1 MFKIKYRIARSNTS
15 KLTEINFSNDGE
27 FPRIVATC
35 PGSGRHIRHWPSNPS
50 CLETGSTATCKHGG
64 VIASSDP
71 AAPTVL
77 CAHTDVSLADC
88 SCFSL
93 AVNQVLQPAA
103 ASSVSP
109 DVRPDPGRSIGLLGS
124 LYKGIT
130 IIRCLIT
137 PSVVAICL
145 DAFTCSR

>member
-1 MFKIKYRIARSNTS
+1 MVKSLLEVTPI
-15 KLTEINFSNDGE
+15 EINFSNDGE
-27 FPRIVATC
+27 FPGIRGNLSRVGAA
-35 PGSGRHIRHWPSNPS
+35 SHIRHRPSTNPS
-50 CLETGSTATCKHGG
+50 LLGNRVHRSATCKHGG
-64 VIASSDP
+64 VIASGDP

-103 ASSVSP
+103 ASLVSP